1 MGLVVTVQHIANVN
15 ILKVW
20 KNVLVKHW
28 TNIVREVFPRAE
40 VLDAALAYPITDFG
54 WDVNVPSSTEFC
66 NFEDPQYRLVIN
78 LQDMLTRYEDHKVP
92 GELTKLHQHFL
103 KNNFPME
110 KIIVIIWPLGIKKD
124 WPKDSFHLIEFS
136 SHQYETWCQYKQA
149 EDVLRE
155 AFSVEH
161 KDFEFNFVCPNRIY
175 KPHRAALTGKL
186 DSRIGNISLQTKG
199 MELKYPN
206 LSVEEYDKQYD
217 NLVNLLAMR
226 KNYNT
231 ALFTI
236 ISESQ
241 YSEQYGIIT
250 EKTFNAIVAG
260 HPFLLCAH
268 QYALENIRHYG
279 FQTYNYLFDEAYDD
293 LDNVVRIK
301 DMLDSNYHFV
311 HEKLSSVELWKIFED
326 LQGLI
331 TYNRD
336 YFFDQFG
343 PLLIDELRMDLLDLW
358 AR

>member
-1 MGLVVTVQHIANVN
+1 
-15 ILKVW
+15 VW

-28 TNIVREVFPRAE
+28 TNIVKEVFPRAE

-66 NFEDPQYRLVIN
+66 NFADPQYRLVIN
-78 LQDMLTRYEDHKVP
+78 LQDMLTRYEDHRVP
-92 GELTKLHQHFL
+92 GELTKLHQHFT

-136 SHQYETWCQYKQA
+136 SHQYETWCSYKNA

-155 AFSVEH
+155 AFSREH
-161 KDFEFNFVCPNRIY
+161 RDFEYNFVCPQRIY
-175 KPHRAALTGKL
+175 KPHRAAL
-186 DSRIGNISLQTKG
+186 DSMLEIGNVSLQTKG
-199 MELKYPN
+199 IELMYPN
-206 LSVEEYDKQYD
+206 LSVEEYDNTYD
-217 NLVNLLAMR
+217 NLANLLAMR

-236 ISESQ
+236 VSESQ
-241 YSEQYGIIT
+241 YTEEFGIIT

-260 HPFLLCAH
+260 HPFLMCAH

-279 FQTYNYLFDEAYDD
+279 FQTYNYIFDEAYDD
-293 LDNVVRIK
+293 LDNVVRMK
-301 DMLDSNYHFV
+301 DMVDSNWQFTQ
-311 HEKLSSVELWKIFED
+311 ERMSAVEMQKIFED

-331 TYNRD
+331 NYNRD

-343 PLLIDELRMDLLDLW
+343 YQLVDELRMDLLDLW
-358 AR
+358 GK